1 MGSGPAACPKFDTA
15 KLGSNATRREI
26 ILVDPVFNHQG
37 NRGAGAELAMRVVP
51 TLVTGVLLLVS
62 VNVAKAAD
70 PTLLA
75 ETAAYL
81 LGNAHRCG
89 VADDRVEHAG
99 RVIRDLMVVAAQDTA
114 ELATAQARFV
124 DIFSAVAVA
133 SQDQEGFP
141 SCEVVI
147 LQFERLARHH
157 RQRGLTD

>member
-1 MGSGPAACPKFDTA
+1 VGSGPAACPKFDTA

-114 ELATAQARFV
+114 ELPPRRH
-124 DIFSAVAVA
+124 DLSIFSRRSL
-133 SQDQEGFP
+133 SQAK
-141 SCEVVI
+141 I
-147 LQFERLARHH
+147 R
-157 RQRGLTD
+157 RGSHPAKS